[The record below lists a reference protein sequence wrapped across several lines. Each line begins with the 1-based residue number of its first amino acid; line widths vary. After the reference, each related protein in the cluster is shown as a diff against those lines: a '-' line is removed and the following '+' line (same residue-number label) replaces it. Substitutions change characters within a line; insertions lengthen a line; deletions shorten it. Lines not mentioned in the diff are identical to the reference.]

1 MGIDLPL
8 FMRIEIASPDL
19 LSMSLYLSRW
29 MSCVGKMGEPVNQCR
44 THCIVVVHC
53 RDFKYFATNVNIG
66 WEGAI
71 SRRRVWQAAL
81 TYMRGNCELHF
92 NNSSGHGGCS
102 MDVRCNCSFL

>member
-19 LSMSLYLSRW
+19 LSMSFYLSRW
-29 MSCVGKMGEPVNQCR
+29 MSCVGEMGEPVNQCR

-71 SRRRVWQAAL
+71 SRRRVWFV
-81 TYMRGNCELHF
+81 YGRLH
-92 NNSSGHGGCS
+92 
-102 MDVRCNCSFL
+102 